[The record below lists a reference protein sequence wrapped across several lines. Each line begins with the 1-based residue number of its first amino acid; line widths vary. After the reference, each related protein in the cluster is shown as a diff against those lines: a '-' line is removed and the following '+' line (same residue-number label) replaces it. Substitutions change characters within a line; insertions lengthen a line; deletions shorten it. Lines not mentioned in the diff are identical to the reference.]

1 MARSGVAMSS
11 EMFFNGWDVIVRTLV
26 IGALA
31 YLALIFI
38 LRVSGKRT
46 LSKWNAF
53 DFVVTIALGSSLATA
68 LLSKQVS
75 LAQGVL
81 GLALLIFLQLLA
93 TWLNVR
99 LPVVQKLLK
108 ARPTLLLYQGQFQHE
123 VMRRER
129 VPEQEVRA
137 AIRANG
143 IPDVE
148 KVGAVVLETT
158 GEFTVIE
165 DLSGAHGSALMDV
178 EGFSELHEKSG
189 AEGSK

>member
-1 MARSGVAMSS
+1 MGS
-11 EMFFNGWDVIVRTLV
+11 EMFFNGWDVMFRTLI
-26 IGALA
+26 IGTLA
-31 YLALIFI
+31 YLALILV
-38 LRVSGKRT
+38 LRISGKRT

-53 DFVVTIALGSSLATA
+53 DFIVTIALGSSLATA

-81 GLALLIFLQLLA
+81 GLALLIFLQLFA

-108 ARPTLLLYQGQFQHE
+108 AEPTLLLYQGQFQRE

-129 VPEQEVRA
+129 VPEKEVLA
-137 AIRANG
+137 AIRSNG
-143 IPDVE
+143 IGDVE
-148 KVGAVVLETT
+148 KVAAVVLETS
-158 GEFTVIE
+158 GQFTVIQ

-178 EGFSELHEKSG
+178 EGFAELHRKNITEK
-189 AEGSK
+189 GSK